1 VSGAAVAACGPVQTE
16 GVVRR
21 LGAPVHGRTG
31 TRPDPKSGRGPMVTG
46 SGRGPT
52 VTVFPAPPGLI
63 TAPTPCGGPGR
74 VPVVDRAVSTPTPAL
89 PRDRGP
95 GAAAPNRV
103 LVVDD
108 DPALEVLLQHTI
120 ARCGYQV
127 SVTPDPIDALTQLQT
142 RPDVLA
148 VSSALRTPTMTGV
161 EFGIHLSHL
170 SGVPVLLLMSDP
182 APMGLLD
189 NPLLGVI
196 NKPMRMADLRDRLE
210 ELRTRRTTAATRAGL
225 PDEATAAGG
234 VGELPNRPHRL

>member
-1 VSGAAVAACGPVQTE
+1 MSGAALPGCGPGQTE

-31 TRPDPKSGRGPMVTG
+31 NRPDPG

-52 VTVFPAPPGLI
+52 V

-74 VPVVDRAVSTPTPAL
+74 VPVVDRAVSTPTPAR
-89 PRDRGP
+89 PRDRGR
-95 GAAAPNRV
+95 GATAPNRV

-127 SVTPDPIDALTQLQT
+127 SVTPDPLDALTQLQT

-161 EFGIHLSHL
+161 QFGIHLSNL
-170 SGVPVLLLMSDP
+170 SGVPVLLLMSSP
-182 APMGLLD
+182 APIGLLD

-225 PDEATAAGG
+225 PDGAAAGG
-234 VGELPNRPHRL
+234 VGELPNRPPRL